1 MRLLPAVDIKNG
13 VTLNL
18 TDPANLIKKYVEAGV
33 NFIHLVDLDRAYST
47 GNNDQLISELIAN
60 FEIDFQ
66 LSGGIT
72 SQESLSNAIMKTP
85 TRINLSADSIADE
98 NFLKN
103 AFERYAQKLAI
114 SLDING
120 ESLMPRGSQNSLGNY
135 REILNKLIS
144 LGAKRFVVTDVLTD
158 GKLTGPNLE
167 LLKSVALICF
177 DKNDK
182 IEIIA
187 SGGVTSYS
195 DLTNLQQL
203 QVLGKSAI
211 SEVIV
216 GKALLD
222 GHLAIEQSLQLIAK

>member
-167 LLKSVALICF
+167 LLKTVALICF

-222 GHLAIEQSLQLIAK
+222 GHLAIEKSLQLIAK

>member
-85 TRINLSADSIADE
+85 NRINLSADSIADE
-98 NFLKN
+98 SFLKN

-222 GHLAIEQSLQLIAK
+222 GHLVIEKSLQLIAK

>member
-98 NFLKN
+98 SFLKN

-222 GHLAIEQSLQLIAK
+222 GHLAIEKSLQLIAK

>member
-72 SQESLSNAIMKTP
+72 SQESLTNAIMKTP

-222 GHLAIEQSLQLIAK
+222 GHLAIEKSLQLIAK

>member
-66 LSGGIT
+66 LYGGIT

-222 GHLAIEQSLQLIAK
+222 GHLAIEKSLQLIAK

>member
-222 GHLAIEQSLQLIAK
+222 GHLVIEKSLQLIAK

>member
-72 SQESLSNAIMKTP
+72 GQESLSNAIMKTP

-114 SLDING
+114 SLDIKG
-120 ESLMPRGSQNSLGNY
+120 EALMPRGSQNSLGNY

-222 GHLAIEQSLQLIAK
+222 GHLAIEKSLQLIAK

>member
-222 GHLAIEQSLQLIAK
+222 GHLAIEKSLQLIAK